1 MDPEKK
7 VLVVGSS
14 GFIGS
19 NLVKEALHQGYNV
32 YAGIR
37 ESSNLQLLPKNEIQ
51 LIEFDLSSPAQIKSV
66 LQDFAAQNAH
76 FDFIIYNAGITY
88 ARKIHDFIAVNF
100 QNTKNFTVALQES
113 GMQFRKFL
121 FVSSLSAFG
130 PGDVSFTPIEV
141 SHPKNPISTYGKSKL
156 MAEKHIASLNN
167 FPHLIINPTAVYGPG
182 DKDFLKFISLVNS
195 GFEFHLGRSKQ
206 MLSMIYV
213 KDLVRVMIHL
223 LESRFVNRSYLV
235 SDLIEYDRQR
245 LVEVIKSIL
254 NKKTIKIRFPAP
266 LIKTGVRFVDSIY
279 ELFGSR
285 PFLNAEKLAEMTT
298 SNWICNAEETW
309 EHANS
314 QPAYSLEKGMKETI
328 DWYKENSWL

>member
-1 MDPEKK
+1 MNLNKK

-19 NLVKEALHQGYNV
+19 NLVKEALYQGYNV
-32 YAGIR
+32 HAGVR
-37 ESSNLQLLPKNEIQ
+37 KSSNLQLLPRDGIQ
-51 LIEFDLSSPAQIKSV
+51 LVEFDLSSPVQIKSV
-66 LQDFAAQNAH
+66 LQDFAVQNEH

-88 ARKIHDFIAVNF
+88 ARKTNDFIDVNF
-100 QNTKNFTVALQES
+100 QNTKNFTLALQES

-130 PGDVSFTPIEV
+130 PGDASFTPIEV

-182 DKDFLKFISLVNS
+182 DKDFLKFISLVTS

-213 KDLVRVMIHL
+213 KDLVRVMIQL

-235 SDLIEYDRQR
+235 SDLAEYDRER

-266 LIKTGVRFVDSIY
+266 VIKAGVHFADSIY
-279 ELFGSR
+279 NLFGSK

-298 SNWICNAEETW
+298 PNWLCNAAETW
-309 EHANS
+309 KHANS